1 MALLHGC
8 FSRFLNCRNR
18 AKGFKYFLIQKR
30 IITASRI
37 YIMAKKRA
45 MTELPTCRGL
55 TMMGSAF
62 FLNWNKVIKAW
73 QEQTSQIA
81 LYLHFYKRRK
91 RLKTS
96 FQARKIFRKLCNHV
110 SCSYCLGFKRLRK
123 ECTFLCN
130 VIFMMT
136 SQILKLNTQFFVQIK
151 KSLYHFLGKVTFN
164 NVFYC

>member
-55 TMMGSAF
+55 TMMGSVF
-62 FLNWNKVIKAW
+62 FLNWNKVIKADKNKLPR
-73 QEQTSQIA
+73 SHYIC
-81 LYLHFYKRRK
+81 
-91 RLKTS
+91 
-96 FQARKIFRKLCNHV
+96 IFI
-110 SCSYCLGFKRLRK
+110 
-123 ECTFLCN
+123 N
-130 VIFMMT
+130 VERG
-136 SQILKLNTQFFVQIK
+136 LKLVSRPAKFSGNCLTMFHALTVWDSKDFERNVPF
-151 KSLYHFLGKVTFN
+151 YVTWYSWWRHKFWN
-164 NVFYC
+164 